1 MTSGPF
7 VPILEARGLVVLDGG
22 LATALEDQGYL
33 LADEL
38 WSSRLLRDDP
48 EAIAMAHRRYLD
60 AGADCIT
67 TASYQASC
75 AGFAAAGIGRDEAT
89 SLLTRSTELAR
100 KAIEEEKPS
109 AALSPMV
116 AASIGPYAAF
126 LADGSEYNGRYEAD
140 PGAIE
145 AFHQDRWTTLA
156 GSDPDI
162 MACETIPN
170 GMEVELLL
178 DILEADGQRWAW
190 LSFCCGDGGHLWD
203 GTPIEE
209 VAALCDRAS
218 RVAAVGVNCTAPH
231 LVPSLIHKIRSTTD
245 LPIIVYPNSGERYDA
260 ATRSWRGFG
269 EPWMTAIKAS
279 IRAGASI
286 VGGCCRIG
294 PDRIRELRE
303 WVDSEEWKAL

>member
-1 MTSGPF
+1 MSSDPF
-7 VPILEARGLVVLDGG
+7 VRILEARGLVVLDGG
-22 LATALEDQGYL
+22 LATALEDQGHV

-48 EAIAMAHRRYLD
+48 EAISMAHTRYLD
-60 AGADCIT
+60 VGADCIT

-75 AGFAAAGIGRDEAT
+75 AGFATAGIGRDEAT
-89 SLLTRSTELAR
+89 SLLARSTELAR
-100 KAIEEEKPS
+100 EAIDKRKPS
-109 AALSPMV
+109 STLSPIV

-126 LADGSEYNGRYEAD
+126 LADGSEYTGRYEAD
-140 PGAIE
+140 AGAIK
-145 AFHQDRWTTLA
+145 AFHQDRWTVLA
-156 GSDPDI
+156 DSGPDI

-170 GMEVELLL
+170 GMEAELIL
-178 DILEADGQRWAW
+178 DILEADCQSWAW

-209 VAALCDRAS
+209 VATLCDRAS
-218 RVAAVGVNCTAPH
+218 RVAAVGVNCTAPR

-245 LPIIVYPNSGERYDA
+245 LPIIVYPNSGEDYDA
-260 ATRSWRGFG
+260 ANRSWRGSG
-269 EPWMTAIKAS
+269 ESWMNAIKAS
-279 IRAGASI
+279 IRAGATI

-294 PDRIRELRE
+294 PDRIQRLRD